1 MFHGNEGHW
10 GNAVWNRLFLTVGLF
25 FMGLPLSHA
34 SGVVTDHRVTH
45 GLAAIDPLART
56 TETLRG
62 LPLSFEAN
70 DGRTDPQVD
79 FIARGR
85 GYAVFLTPR
94 EAVLT
99 LRGSAT
105 SSDGHGSAPSSTAAL
120 RVQLEGA
127 NAHPRGA
134 GLEKLPGRVNYL
146 LGDDPAQWRT
156 TIPTWARVRYREVY
170 PGIDLVYYGKQGQL
184 EYDFVVRPGADPG
197 RIILGFEGAEKV
209 GVDAKGD
216 LLLQLTSG
224 AIRHR
229 KPVIYQEVDG
239 ARREIG
245 GGYVRKGAHAV
256 GFEVAAYDRR
266 RPVVIDPVL
275 FYSTYLGGADS
286 EEGGGI
292 AVDTG
297 GYVYVSGRTPSIDF
311 PATTGAFRTASAG
324 LTDVFVAK
332 LDPAGSALVYSTY
345 LGGAGSDHGNAVAVD
360 AAGNTYVTGETQST
374 DFPTTPGAFQPTP
387 PARLSNTTFV
397 AFVAKLNPTGSALV
411 YSTYL
416 GGGADGQAAGI
427 AVDASGYAY
436 VSGTTSANDFP
447 TTLGAF
453 QRTRNGQTDAVVVKL
468 NATGSALVY
477 STYLGGGSTEHGE
490 GIAIDADGNAYLT
503 GRTSSGDFPTTP
515 GAFQRTKASGPSSHA
530 AFATKLNPAGSAL
543 VYSTYLAGTG
553 SDRGVAIAIDVPSN
567 PNAYVTGRV
576 ASTDFPT
583 TPGAFQTTKTSTSSH
598 AAFVTKLDP
607 TGSALVYSTYLGG
620 TGDDEGTAVAAD
632 TSGSAYVIGEAS
644 STDFPTTANALQAT
658 LAGPTDAFVT
668 KLDPSG
674 SALAYS
680 TYLGGAGDETSTGLA
695 IDAFGS
701 AYVTGVTTSTDFP
714 TIAGAFDTTFN
725 GIQDGFVV
733 KIADFGPA
741 ATLALEPAAAT
752 SVVNTQYC
760 VTATVSDSASRPV
773 AGVTVR
779 FTVTG
784 AMTTAGSARTDAT
797 GQATFCY
804 MGPSTPGSDS
814 IAAFADT
821 NNSGAQD
828 PGEPGDTATKTWVQ
842 P

>member
-10 GNAVWNRLFLTVGLF
+10 GNAVWKRLFLTVGLF

-34 SGVVTDHRVTH
+34 SGVLTDHRVTH
-45 GLAAIDPLART
+45 RLAAIDPLART

-70 DGRTDPQVD
+70 DGQTAPQVD

-99 LRGSAT
+99 LHGSAT
-105 SSDGHGSAPSSTAAL
+105 SNDGHGSAPSSTAAL

-127 NAHPRGA
+127 NAHPRGV

-146 LGDDPAQWRT
+146 LGNDPARWRT
-156 TIPTWARVRYREVY
+156 TTPTWAKVRYREVY

-197 RIILGFEGAEKV
+197 RVVLGFEGAETV
-209 GVDAKGD
+209 RVDTEGD
-216 LLLQLTSG
+216 LLLHVAGGTV
-224 AIRHR
+224 RHR

-239 ARREIG
+239 IRRVIA

-256 GFEVAAYDRR
+256 GFEVSAYDRR
-266 RPVVIDPVL
+266 RPLVIDPVL

-292 AVDTG
+292 AVDAD
-297 GYVYVSGRTPSIDF
+297 GYVYVIGRTPSIDF
-311 PATTGAFRTASAG
+311 PVSAGAFRTTVAG
-324 LTDVFVAK
+324 LTDVVVTK

-345 LGGAGSDHGNAVAVD
+345 IGGVGIDHGNAIAVD
-360 AAGNTYVTGETQST
+360 GAGYSYVSGETSST

-387 PARLSNTTFV
+387 PARLSNTTLV
-397 AFVAKLNPTGSALV
+397 AFVTKLNPTGSALV

-416 GGGADGQAAGI
+416 GGSGDGHAAGM
-427 AVDASGYAY
+427 AVDGAGYAY

-447 TTLGAF
+447 TTVGAF
-453 QRTRNGQTDAVVVKL
+453 RRTRNGQTDAVVAKL
-468 NATGSALVY
+468 NPSGSALVY

-490 GIAIDADGNAYLT
+490 GIAVDADGNAYVT
-503 GRTSSGDFPTTP
+503 GRTSSADFPTTP
-515 GAFQRTKASGPSSHA
+515 GAFQTTKASNTSSHA
-530 AFATKLNPAGSAL
+530 AFVTKLNPTGSGLA
-543 VYSTYLAGTG
+543 YSTYLAGTG
-553 SDRGVAIAIDVPSN
+553 SDRGVAIAIDAFSN
-567 PNAYVTGRV
+567 PNAYVTGR
-576 ASTDFPT
+576 ASSTDFPT
-583 TPGAFQTTKTSTSSH
+583 TPGAFQM
-598 AAFVTKLDP
+598 AAAGLREAFVTKLNP
-607 TGSALVYSTYLGG
+607 SGSTLVYSTYLGG
-620 TGDDEGTAVAAD
+620 AGDEEGTAIAVDAAGSVYV
-632 TSGSAYVIGEAS
+632 TSETSSA
-644 STDFPTTANALQAT
+644 DFPITAGALQAT
-658 LAGPTDAFVT
+658 LAGPSDAFVT

-674 SALAYS
+674 SALVYS
-680 TYLGGAGDETSTGLA
+680 TYLGGAGDETSTGIA

-701 AYVTGVTTSTDFP
+701 AYVTGVTTSADFP
-714 TIAGAFDTTFN
+714 TTAGAFDTTLN
-725 GIQDGFVV
+725 GIQDAFIV
-733 KIADFGPA
+733 KIADFGQP
-741 ATLALEPAAAT
+741 ATLTLAPHDAT
-752 SVVNTQYC
+752 NPVNTQQC
-760 VTATVSDSASRPV
+760 VTATVQDAAGRPV
-773 AGVTVR
+773 AGVNVP
-779 FTVTG
+779 FAVTG
-784 AMTTAGSARTDAT
+784 GVTVAGSTRTDAT

-804 MGPSTPGSDS
+804 MGPAAPGSDS

-821 NNSGAQD
+821 NNSGAQG